1 MLFAF
6 ELYINWRITVSIRI
20 FRNVFTIDDN
30 NELLEHQSAY

>member
-20 FRNVFTIDDN
+20 FSYVFTIDN